1 MIWKKALSSLGVI
14 GVTIAVHEAAH
25 ALAAARAGGR
35 VREVGIGFGPVLA
48 RTRIRSLPVSVR
60 ALPLG
65 GYAHID
71 VDEIPPRRRVP
82 LLLAGPLANIALG
95 SLLLASLRRHPLV
108 AMGDA
113 DRRMGVTGAIGTFAA
128 LVRAAET
135 GPGAVGRLAGAINVG
150 LGVMNL
156 MPVYP
161 LDGGHI
167 VTSLLEA
174 RGAPQSA
181 RALFAWLTA
190 AAFAFIVQ
198 RAMAADLRRLA
209 KGSAYGR

>member
-1 MIWKKALSSLGVI
+1 MSWRKILTATGVI
-14 GVTIAVHEAAH
+14 GATIAVHEAAH
-25 ALAAARAGGR
+25 ALAASRAGGR
-35 VREVGIGFGPVLA
+35 VREVGIGFGPVLV
-48 RTRIRSLPVSVR
+48 RTQVRSLPVVLR

-71 VDEIPPRRRVP
+71 VEEVPPARRVP
-82 LLLAGPLANIALG
+82 LLLAGPLANILIG
-95 SLLLASLRRHPLV
+95 LPLLFGLRRHPVVDL
-108 AMGDA
+108 GEA
-113 DRRMGVTGAIGTFAA
+113 DRPVGLTGAIGTFSA
-128 LVRAAET
+128 LFRAADA

-167 VTSLLEA
+167 VNSVLEA
-174 RGAPQSA
+174 RGASPGA
-181 RALFAWLTA
+181 RAFFTRLTA
-190 AAFAFIVQ
+190 AVFALIVQ

-209 KGSAYGR
+209 RRSAHAR

>member
-1 MIWKKALSSLGVI
+1 MIWKKALTAVGVI
-14 GVTIAVHEAAH
+14 GATVAVHEAAH

-35 VREVGIGFGPVLA
+35 VREVGIGFGPVVL
-48 RTRIRSLPVSVR
+48 RTRIRSLPLSVR

-71 VDEIPPRRRVP
+71 VDEIPPQRRVP

-95 SLLLASLRRHPLV
+95 SLLLVAMRRHPLV
-108 AMGDA
+108 ALGDL
-113 DRRMGVTGAIGTFAA
+113 DRKMGVAGAIGTFAA
-128 LVRAAET
+128 LFRAAEA

-150 LGVMNL
+150 LGIMNL

-167 VTSLLEA
+167 VTSLMEA
-174 RGAPQSA
+174 RGASSGA
-181 RALFAWLTA
+181 RAFFTRLTA
-190 AAFAFIVQ
+190 AAFAVLVQ
-198 RAMAADLRRLA
+198 RAMSADLRRLA
-209 KGSAYGR
+209 RRTDGR

>member
-1 MIWKKALSSLGVI
+1 MSWKRALMALGVV
-14 GVTIAVHEAAH
+14 GGTVAVHEAAH

-35 VREVGIGFGPVLA
+35 VREVGVGFGPVLV
-48 RTRIRSLPVSVR
+48 RTRLRGLPLSVR

-82 LLLAGPLANIALG
+82 LLLAGPLANIAVG
-95 SLLLASLRRHPLV
+95 SLLLATMRRHPLV
-108 AMGDA
+108 ALGEA
-113 DRRMGVTGAIGTFAA
+113 DRRLGVAGAIGTFAA
-128 LVRAAET
+128 LFRAAEA
-135 GPGAVGRLAGAINVG
+135 GPGAVARLAGAINVG

-167 VTSLLEA
+167 VTSLMEA
-174 RGAPQSA
+174 RGASSGA
-181 RALFAWLTA
+181 RAVFTRLTA
-190 AAFAFIVQ
+190 AAFAVLVQ
-198 RAMAADLRRLA
+198 RALSADLRRLVRPA
-209 KGSAYGR
+209 AHGR